1 MMIKTSS
8 LLRLSKAGFFFGA
21 SLLFTSTA
29 AMASNAL
36 LDFSESLKSFR
47 ASFTQT
53 VYDSDSVVLQESTG
67 IVELARPG
75 RFKWT
80 YDAPISQVIIADGLT
95 LWVYDEEI
103 KQVTKQPQAT
113 TLGSAPIGLLSGQ
126 RDIESEFVIEVL
138 GQKDDLE
145 WFQLQPLVSDT
156 DFNEIFLA
164 LNDGGLHAMELR
176 DNFGQA
182 TQIVFSD
189 FEKNVFLDSEQF
201 SFVVPQGVD
210 VVGEGGT
217 PEDQDE
223 PAEPSINTDPL
234 LVDDTDPLLD
244 DTPADDIAA
253 PGAAHGTAPAVED
266 STLEDIAPANT
277 FRDEAP
283 VTDVESDSPRDD
295 LTRDDPNSDP
305 NSDDELLASDPVEQS
320 PAQSIESTDDQIARP
335 DAASD
340 SATDSV
346 TPSATDEA
354 PQPDNNDSDR
364 EIIFQ
369 ERKVTN

>member
-1 MMIKTSS
+1 
-8 LLRLSKAGFFFGA
+8 
-21 SLLFTSTA
+21 
-29 AMASNAL
+29 MASNAL

-47 ASFTQT
+47 ANFTQT

-80 YDAPISQVIIADGLT
+80 YDAPISQVIVADGLT

-126 RDIESEFVIEVL
+126 RDIESEFVIEEL
-138 GQKDDLE
+138 GLKDDLE

-164 LNDGGLHAMELR
+164 LNGSGLHAMELR

-217 PEDQDE
+217 PESQDE
-223 PAEPSINTDPL
+223 PAEPSIETDPL

-253 PGAAHGTAPAVED
+253 PGAAHGTAPPVED
-266 STLEDIAPANT
+266 STLEDIAPT
-277 FRDEAP
+277 STVREEAGAVTPNP
-283 VTDVESDSPRDD
+283 VTAVESDLPRDPNSDLDSD
-295 LTRDDPNSDP
+295 LTRDI
-305 NSDDELLASDPVEQS
+305 NSDDELLSSDPEEQT
-320 PAQSIESTDDQIARP
+320 PAQSIETTDDQIARP
-335 DAASD
+335 ESD
-340 SATDSV
+340 SATESV

-354 PQPDNNDSDR
+354 PQPNDTDR

>member
-1 MMIKTSS
+1 
-8 LLRLSKAGFFFGA
+8 
-21 SLLFTSTA
+21 
-29 AMASNAL
+29 MASNAL

-47 ASFTQT
+47 ANFTQT

-80 YDAPISQVIIADGLT
+80 YDAPISQVIVADGLT

-126 RDIESEFVIEVL
+126 RDIESEFVIEEL

-164 LNDGGLHAMELR
+164 LNNGGLHAMELR

-217 PEDQDE
+217 PESQDD
-223 PAEPSINTDPL
+223 PAEPSIETDPL
-234 LVDDTDPLLD
+234 LVDDPLLD

-277 FRDEAP
+277 VRDDP
-283 VTDVESDSPRDD
+283 TRD
-295 LTRDDPNSDP
+295 LTRDLNSDPNSDP
-305 NSDDELLASDPVEQS
+305 NSDDELLASDPIEQS
-320 PAQSIESTDDQIARP
+320 PAQSIESTDDQISRP

-340 SATDSV
+340 SATDSI

-354 PQPDNNDSDR
+354 PQSDNTDPDR